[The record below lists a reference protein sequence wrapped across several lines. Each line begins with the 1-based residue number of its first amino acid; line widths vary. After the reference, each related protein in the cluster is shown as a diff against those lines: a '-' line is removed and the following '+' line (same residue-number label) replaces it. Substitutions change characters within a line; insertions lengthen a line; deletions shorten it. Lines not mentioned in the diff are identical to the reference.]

1 MIQPIG
7 RGNMNWIESVR
18 HDIAELPSADAALKK
33 FGLTIGGVMTALALV
48 SLWRMWWSEWVIFG
62 VMLAGIG
69 LCAGGVFAPRSLRMI
84 YRVWMSFAVIMGSIV
99 SRIILCIIYFLIL
112 TPVALIARLAGKVF
126 LPGLKKNTPGSLW
139 IVRDRKKKINYERMS

>member
-1 MIQPIG
+1 
-7 RGNMNWIESVR
+7 MNWIESVR

-33 FGLTIGGVMTALALV
+33 FGLTVGGVMIALALV
-48 SLWRMWWSEWVIFG
+48 SVWRLWWSEGVVIS
-62 VMLAGIG
+62 VMLIG
-69 LCAGGVFAPRSLRMI
+69 TVLCAAGAFVPRSLRTI
-84 YRVWMSFAVIMGSIV
+84 YYGWMGFAVIMGSIV

-139 IVRDRKKKINYERMS
+139 IVRDPKKKINYERMS